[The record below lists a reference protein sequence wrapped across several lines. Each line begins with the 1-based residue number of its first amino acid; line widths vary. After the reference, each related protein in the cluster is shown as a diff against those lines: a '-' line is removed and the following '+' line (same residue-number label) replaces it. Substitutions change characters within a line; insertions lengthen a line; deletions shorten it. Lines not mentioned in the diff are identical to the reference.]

1 MINAIFYP
9 IFIHSNGT
17 SNMTGQSIVCVWLA
31 FMVLGVFLL
40 VGSFIYAIIKVKQ
53 RHYYGHLT
61 WNNIKDVWSGT
72 VCCFV
77 GLVCVIVP
85 IVLVLFVLL
94 TYYIEQILF

>member
-17 SNMTGQSIVCVWLA
+17 SNITGQDTLCVWLS
-31 FMVLGVFLL
+31 FMVIGVFLL
-40 VGSFIYAIIKVKQ
+40 IGSFIYAIIEVKQ
-53 RHYYGHLT
+53 EHYYGHLT
-61 WNNIKDVWSGT
+61 WNDIKDVWSNT
-72 VCCFV
+72 ECYFI
-77 GLVCVIVP
+77 GLVCVIAP